1 MKEKKRAALEQP
13 TKIIPIQW
21 DATFFFERAVR
32 SLDRYHYDK
41 ALKYFRRAVE
51 YEPDNP
57 VNHCNMAGILSEM
70 GNYEESNR
78 ILNWIVDE
86 LDPTMTEC
94 HFYMANNYA
103 NMELYEAAEG
113 ALVHYLEED
122 MDGQFLDEAEEMM
135 DLLHFELE
143 RPTRLTSIKSRE
155 GMVEH
160 DQARML
166 LEEGKFA
173 EAVRILEQ
181 IIEAQPDFLAARNN
195 LALAFYYMGL
205 FDKAMDTIRE
215 ALEIEPGNLHALCN
229 LAIFYQHKS
238 DTEQLA
244 PLVEMLVKT
253 MPFHQEHVF
262 KLATTMGILGEH
274 ESAYRHFTRLLK
286 DTSLPQDPCLYHY
299 AAVAACNIGR
309 YAEAERLWKQA
320 AKLDPDSGIPRYY
333 MEQLELV
340 KGGEHNASISYHYH
354 LPFEEQFKLWENS
367 SDGLPDHMK
376 RDPLVR
382 SSFFWALRHGDQHT
396 KLQVIQALG
405 MIADNEVKDVLR
417 SFLLEKDEDD
427 YLKRIAIFV
436 LRTIG
441 VQEPLQAVLEGK
453 STVIEPNRVPSRLP
467 VWEQKWQDV
476 VETALV
482 RMNKHYDLVQ
492 QHDLMT
498 LWVEFLSRVYPDVPK
513 LTKVEG
519 WAAALEYLTAKMH
532 RRTISYHEVSQ
543 RYNTSIATV
552 SKNVKKIDEVCGI
565 KEKMKSLSSVFSIT
579 DVQSASDSDTDTDS
593 DLLE

>member
-1 MKEKKRAALEQP
+1 VKGKKRVAVDQQ
-13 TKIIPIQW
+13 TKVIPIQW

-32 SLDRYHYDK
+32 SLDRFHYDK
-41 ALKYFRRAVE
+41 ALKNFRRAVE

-78 ILNWIVDE
+78 ILGWIVDE

-94 HFYMANNYA
+94 HFYMANNFA
-103 NMELYEAAEG
+103 NMEQYEAAESS
-113 ALVHYLEED
+113 LIRYLEED
-122 MDGQFLDEAEEMM
+122 SEGQFLDEAEDMM

-143 RPTRLTSIKSRE
+143 RPTRLTNIKSRE

-160 DQARML
+160 DLARTL
-166 LEEGKFA
+166 LEEGKFT
-173 EAVRILEQ
+173 EAVRILEK
-181 IIEAQPDFLAARNN
+181 IIEGQPDFLAARNN
-195 LALAFYYMGL
+195 LALAYYYMGM
-205 FDKAMDTIRE
+205 FDKAMDTIHE
-215 ALEIEPGNLHALCN
+215 VLEIESGNLHALCN
-229 LAIFYQHKS
+229 LAIFYQHKN
-238 DTEQLA
+238 DEQSLK
-244 PLVEMLVKT
+244 PLVELLTKT
-253 MPFHQEHVF
+253 VPFHQEHVF

-274 ESAYRHFTRLLK
+274 GAAYKHFIRLLK
-286 DTSLPQDPCLYHY
+286 DAELHQDPSLYHY

-309 YAEAERLWKQA
+309 LQEAERLWKQTI
-320 AKLDPDSGIPRYY
+320 KLDPTSGIPHYY

-340 KGGEHNASISYHYH
+340 RSGQQTGSISYHYH
-354 LPFEEQFKLWENS
+354 LPFEEQFKLWEKS
-367 SDGLPDHMK
+367 SDGIPDHLK

-405 MIADNEVKDVLR
+405 MIADSEVKDVLQT
-417 SFLLEKDEDD
+417 FLLEQDEDD

-441 VQEPLQAVLEGK
+441 VQESLRVVLEGK
-453 STVIEPNRVPSRLP
+453 ETVIEPNRVPSRLP
-467 VWEQKWQDV
+467 VWEEKWQAV
-476 VETALV
+476 VEMALG
-482 RMNKHYDLVQ
+482 RMSKQYDLVQ

-513 LTKVEG
+513 LTKPEG

-532 RRTISYHEVSQ
+532 RRAISYHEVSI
-543 RYNTSIATV
+543 RYGTSIATV
-552 SKNVKKIDEVCGI
+552 SKNVKLIDEVCGI
-565 KEKMKSLSSVFSIT
+565 KEKMRTISSVFST
-579 DVQSASDSDTDTDS
+579 QELQD
-593 DLLE
+593 E